1 MRVGGGLGEDA
12 RRGVLVLLSLLR
24 LRPQHEL
31 AGGHGHG
38 VRGGLLGPAALLEL
52 VNVTVNNEVLLS
64 VVTAAISNT
73 HLSLSTE
80 W

>member
-1 MRVGGGLGEDA
+1 MRCGIVIFFNHFHHFINVFLLLSRVVFTEYFPGCGGLT
-12 RRGVLVLLSLLR
+12 GV
-24 LRPQHEL
+24 
-31 AGGHGHG
+31 
-38 VRGGLLGPAALLEL
+38 GLLVGLFKL
-52 VNVTVNNEVLLS
+52 VNVTVINEVLLS